1 MKKNIL
7 LASTLALGLFAP
19 MVSPTVSEAKTLVK
33 SETIGFNENVL
44 DKAPLQNMTKYLLDK
59 KYKLSYNKP
68 LSVKITLAEDGFYAI
83 GNSYR
88 GGKLSFKQ
96 EVLDTKGRKMDTHI
110 LNTKKTPLTND
121 NSRYI
126 YLKKGVYTIKTTAQQ
141 KIVGYDYQLVVSKNL
156 GEKINGVYFFGGV
169 DNRSSFI
176 SKAQYTKLDIGTLQL
191 NQKSDILLNLSTD
204 NSKKVDLYVKE
215 GNQGFKQLSKSYNT
229 ERYVRAS
236 YTPKTLGDTTLRA
249 VVTTITGEKYTIDK
263 KMKVIPKQSLKGIT
277 YSINKL
283 NLKNTENLKVTVKGK
298 EFNKN
303 IIVTTELVSKSEDY
317 FTGFYESHDLNA
329 MNQTITSN
337 LKNLN
342 GKYSL
347 VITIK
352 QINGG
357 VLGKIVKEVTV
368 TK

>member
-19 MVSPTVSEAKTLVK
+19 IISPTVSEAKTLVK
-33 SETIGFNENVL
+33 SETSTGFNENVL

-141 KIVGYDYQLVVSKNL
+141 KIVDYNYQLVVTKNF
-156 GEKINGVYFFGGV
+156 GEKINGVYFFGGS

-176 SKAQYTKLDIGTLQL
+176 YKAQYTKLDVGTFQL
-191 NQKSDILLNLSTD
+191 NQKSDVLLNLSTD

-215 GNQGFKQLSKSYNT
+215 GSQGFKQISKSYNT
-229 ERYVRAS
+229 ERYVRVS

-283 NLKNTENLKVTVKGK
+283 NLKNTENLKVTVKSK

-303 IIVTTELVSKSEDY
+303 IIVTTELVNKSEDG
-317 FTGFYESHDLNA
+317 FTGTYERHALNE
-329 MNQTITSN
+329 TVTSN

-347 VITIK
+347 IITIQ
-352 QINGG
+352 QINGS
-357 VLGKIVKEVTV
+357 VLGKVVKEVTV